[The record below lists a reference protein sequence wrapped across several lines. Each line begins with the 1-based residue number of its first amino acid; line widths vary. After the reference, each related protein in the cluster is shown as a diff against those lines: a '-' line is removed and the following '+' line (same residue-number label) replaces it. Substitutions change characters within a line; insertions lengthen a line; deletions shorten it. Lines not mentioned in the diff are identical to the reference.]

1 MNARL
6 SEIYNLA
13 RQFSRLSALLTIFLF
28 AILRFLSVEPS
39 ISVQI
44 VIATI
49 ALALGIPHGAIDHLI
64 SVPKNS
70 KLKFIFFILGY
81 VAIAVCAG
89 IAIAHWNKVGF
100 QLVVLMSALHF
111 GFGDASFSNEFKDA
125 EGSNRNS
132 FTGVILY
139 ALPAGFLPVILP
151 LTDDRALS
159 ALLRINPQISNWAGS
174 FSQSFRNSTLGFAIL
189 SLLFFL
195 VTRKIQ
201 LAIDLVL
208 LSALSLVAP
217 PLITF
222 AVYFGCWHAIRHTA
236 RLVPKLPKAMRSLEN
251 QSKVGA
257 LLAAITP
264 GLYAVFATLA
274 LAGILLVSGTNRETN
289 RVPNGLLWT
298 TLLIVWA
305 LTVPHM
311 VATSR
316 FDVKSL
322 RTFI

>member
-28 AILRFLSVEPS
+28 AVLRFLSVEPS
-39 ISVQI
+39 ISLQI

-64 SVPKNS
+64 SVPKSS
-70 KLKFIFFILGY
+70 KLKFILFIIGY
-81 VAIAVCAG
+81 VALAVCAG
-89 IAIAHWNKVGF
+89 VAIAHWNKVGF
-100 QLVVLMSALHF
+100 QCVVLMSALHF

-125 EGSNRNS
+125 EGSNRYS
-132 FTGVILY
+132 FTSVVLY
-139 ALPAGFLPVILP
+139 ALPAGFLPVVLP
-151 LTDDRALS
+151 LTDNRALS
-159 ALLRINPQISNWAGS
+159 ALLRINPHIANWAGAL
-174 FSQSFRNSTLGFAIL
+174 SQQLRNITLGLAIL
-189 SLLFFL
+189 SFLFFL
-195 VTRKIQ
+195 FTRRMQ
-201 LAIDLVL
+201 LAIDLGIL
-208 LSALSLVAP
+208 AALSLFTP

-236 RLVPKLPKAMRSLEN
+236 RLVPKLPKAMKTLEN

-257 LLAAITP
+257 LVAAITP
-264 GLYAVFATLA
+264 GLYAVVATMV
-274 LAGILLVSGTNRETN
+274 LAGILLMAGANKES
-289 RVPNGLLWT
+289 NGLLWT

-316 FDVKSL
+316 FDVNSL
-322 RTFI
+322 TTKI